1 MAIST
6 NESVQFN
13 ISNIQDNQILVYD
26 ASTGS
31 FVNETSAV
39 SANANV
45 TGLGRNIG
53 SQGVG
58 LYAQND
64 NQYLEFY
71 KLQSGAN
78 TTLSLNDNVLTIDA
92 VVGTSAVNVSS
103 SNANTVAVFDST
115 GNVLAGNDFL
125 ILDNETLTLVGSNNN
140 VSFVDGTITAT
151 TLNVANFSVGGNFNL
166 PTTDGN
172 ANQIMVTD
180 GNGTV
185 TWVDNTDIS
194 TKVDT
199 AVFNAYQATAL
210 TEVANHAP
218 ALNNLYSLG
227 NSTHKY
233 SQIFSTYFRG
243 TADLAVNAQNLGSQP
258 AANYMLRSDTYD
270 ADQIDALIANVTPA
284 NSNVSYL
291 SSITVTD
298 GTISYTDAEVDIRS
312 ADSNITVTA
321 DPVLKTITLT
331 SNVQVYGFQRV
342 AAEGN
347 INNYIVADRVNDVL
361 NFVGGTGITVSADP
375 NSDTITINAT
385 GSGGANIANSSITDL
400 SDVDTTGITNGQTL
414 IWSASN
420 SQFEPGTVSSNV
432 SASTLTIGTRSTPVS
447 VSLSGGS
454 TLNIIGRTS
463 NVAVSLS

>member
-26 ASTGS
+26 ASTGA
-31 FVNETSAV
+31 FTNETSAV

-78 TTLSLNDNVLTIDA
+78 TTLSLNNNVITIDA
-92 VVGTSAVNVSS
+92 VVGTGTVNVSS

-115 GNVLAGNDFL
+115 GNVLSGNDFL
-125 ILDNETLTLVGSNNN
+125 VVDGETLTLVGSNNN

-151 TLNVANFSVGGNFNL
+151 TLNVTNFSVGGNFDL

-233 SQIFSTYFRG
+233 SQVFSTYFRG

-258 AANYMLRSDTYD
+258 AANYMLRTLHPINLRYC
-270 ADQIDALIANVTPA
+270 
-284 NSNVSYL
+284 YL
-291 SSITVTD
+291 LYLHRPI
-298 GTISYTDAEVDIRS
+298 
-312 ADSNITVTA
+312 
-321 DPVLKTITLT
+321 LLH
-331 SNVQVYGFQRV
+331 
-342 AAEGN
+342 
-347 INNYIVADRVNDVL
+347 
-361 NFVGGTGITVSADP
+361 
-375 NSDTITINAT
+375 
-385 GSGGANIANSSITDL
+385 
-400 SDVDTTGITNGQTL
+400 
-414 IWSASN
+414 
-420 SQFEPGTVSSNV
+420 
-432 SASTLTIGTRSTPVS
+432 
-447 VSLSGGS
+447 
-454 TLNIIGRTS
+454 
-463 NVAVSLS
+463 

>member
-13 ISNIQDNQILVYD
+13 ISNISDNQILVYD
-26 ASTGS
+26 ASSGA

-53 SQGVG
+53 SNGVG

-78 TTLSLNDNVLTIDA
+78 TTLSLNDNVITIDA
-92 VVGTSAVNVSS
+92 VVGSATVDVST

-115 GNVLAGNDFL
+115 GNVLSGNDFL
-125 ILDNETLTLVGSNNN
+125 VVDGGTLTVVGSNNN
-140 VSFVDGTITAT
+140 VSFVDGVITAT
-151 TLNVANFSVGGNFNL
+151 TLNVDNFSVGGNFNL

-227 NSTHKY
+227 NSTNKY
-233 SQIFSTYFRG
+233 SQVFSTYFRG
-243 TADLAVNAQNLGSQP
+243 TADLAVNSQNLGSQP
-258 AANYMLRSDTYD
+258 AANYMLRTDTYD
-270 ADQIDALIANVTPA
+270 SDQIDALIANVTPA

-298 GTISYTDAEVDIRS
+298 GSISYTDTEIDIRS

-331 SNVQVYGFQRV
+331 ANVDHDAFGRISVDGDTS
-342 AAEGN
+342 
-347 INNYIVADRVNDVL
+347 NYIVADGNNDVF
-361 NFVGGTGITVSADP
+361 NIVSGTGISIVANPSND
-375 NSDTITINAT
+375 SIIINAT